1 MRLAGTNTAP
11 GTLVP
16 FLVAAILSSVAA
28 SNGPL
33 SEAVSGEADALTE
46 KQAKISSDILRA
58 LSGVHPDRTDATGE
72 RTARGCLTWPL
83 SDRRVLRVTTT
94 RVPGGN
100 VLRFEVTSA
109 QGLTHGRPPVD
120 PAPGDGRHDLTSDGP
135 HMS

>member
-1 MRLAGTNTAP
+1 MDGAALIHPTNLPAP
-11 GTLVP
+11 KKPVQEQC
-16 FLVAAILSSVAA
+16 ARESQ
-28 SNGPL
+28 
-33 SEAVSGEADALTE
+33 EAPPHLPDEPKHS
-46 KQAKISSDILRA
+46 KISSDILRA